1 MSDKLD
7 ATQMAAALEQ
17 LPGWTLKDDA
27 IEKSFT
33 VTSFPDAVALVTRIA
48 FDAEAVDHHPD
59 LLLEYRRLTVRYW
72 THTAGGVTQKDIDGA
87 AMAERLVA
95 PFVAPDK

>member
-7 ATQMAAALEQ
+7 TAQLAVALER
-17 LPGWTLKDDA
+17 LPGWIHKDDA
-27 IEKSFT
+27 IAKAFT
-33 VTSFPDAVALVTRIA
+33 VTSFPDAIALVTRIA
-48 FDAEAVDHHPD
+48 FDAEAADHHPD
-59 LLLEYRRLTVRYW
+59 LLIEYRRLTIRYW

-95 PFVAPDK
+95 PFVTPDK

>member
-7 ATQMAAALEQ
+7 ATQLAAALAT
-17 LPGWTLKDDA
+17 LPGWSVKDQA
-27 IEKSFT
+27 IQKAFT
-33 VTSFPDAVALVTRIA
+33 ISSFPDAVALVTRIA

-72 THTAGGVTQKDIDGA
+72 THTAGGVTQKDVDGA

-95 PFVAPDK
+95 PFVTPDK

>member
-7 ATQMAAALEQ
+7 TTQLAAALDG
-17 LPGWTLKDDA
+17 LPGWTHKDDA
-27 IEKSFT
+27 IEKAFT
-33 VTSFPDAVALVTRIA
+33 VTSFPDAVSLVTRIA